1 MKGFLILDIN
11 KPVQNSI
18 IMFLI
23 FITIYIVFF
32 QKFYQD
38 KIKDKTYL
46 LPVIVITLSIVIFY
60 IFKMLQIYFS

>member
-1 MKGFLILDIN
+1 MKGFLILNIN

-18 IMFLI
+18 IIFLI